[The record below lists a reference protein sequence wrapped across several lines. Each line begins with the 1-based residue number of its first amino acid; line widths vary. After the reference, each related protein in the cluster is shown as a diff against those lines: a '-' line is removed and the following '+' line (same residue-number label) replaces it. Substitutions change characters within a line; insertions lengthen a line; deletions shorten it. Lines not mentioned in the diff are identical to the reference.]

1 MWGEAVNVACSIP
14 ARVANALMADIVDSG
29 RRDDA
34 ATSLLLRQERFF
46 EEQLFPQ
53 TLEALL
59 LLHAEQH
66 KQQRQADVRLREGAA
81 MLAQMVA
88 KMVVLGQAKSMMAV
102 LLPFMLQRI
111 ERQMQWRLF
120 FWRMISMLPLNTI
133 EPFLFALLEQLR
145 LSTSTSTNLSTNGS
159 YSVQHLFSSHSAG
172 SDGRKC
178 NGEVED
184 NGEEKNKR
192 IQHGG
197 PSAQCNLSTP
207 LRFLLDLLAIFFVD
221 AAPTSLPTTPATA
234 ELLQSITL
242 SSREHIR
249 FVLTHKFVVRR
260 TTQLPVLRLLVELLA
275 AISAI
280 FPVTEHKEVDSQH
293 EQAQTQQPQQDYQS
307 AREVLLRTARE
318 AAAIWKEASF
328 VRHSSLAQHRYISKF
343 LLLSLQHLDKDQL
356 ESTFRLT
363 AKVPSLRHQKGKDKI
378 EQEQEEIDG
387 EATRDEGED
396 WHEAAEESLLT
407 SLIKGVTTHIQC
419 PVLEKRILGMKI
431 GEAFSR
437 VLDPTNPLQFEDEAL
452 PNHEP
457 IFGEWE
463 DQQLTEESNNSRM
476 VTEENDSMAPP
487 AETPFS
493 TKHDNLSNA
502 PPKSKKKHKQRT
514 ENQLTM
520 DPDALYLPSGNSE
533 SDDEEGSE
541 FGERE
546 ERGSNMDSDSES
558 DLEAFDLEDEESDLR
573 KVSKPKYLRE
583 CLSYLRAS
591 SNDSHIV
598 DKIELGLQSLEP
610 LIRSDYLNDV
620 EELALPL
627 MRTLLHLHNE
637 YSLPDFA
644 RWRLAAMTAL
654 VVKCVHS
661 CVPYLT
667 TQFYSANYSLSQRM
681 DVLLVLSE
689 AARELSGCSNDE
701 PQQQQE
707 QQLKGSAPQRQ
718 LQSGYSYKEKEER
731 SLNLLEASKQ
741 QQHLMS
747 GDRTSKRTSLSPL
760 LVAGET
766 TDDPLLSRSAKQSVW
781 DIGDDA
787 LAYEQFL
794 QTFNLADRDLQK
806 APSKGEPQQL
816 GPASSQIESSAALKS
831 EPKTRIWSSKLKQR
845 LESRENA
852 SLNSTVHKQQTSQT
866 QKDSDKENRFVPV
879 HALFV
884 YPLLRQYDAQTNTFS
899 MLGEDSMVLS
909 KLIHVVGLF
918 MECLGPFSLP
928 PLQLYALL
936 KAAMDFVWALR
947 YHTEASVRRAL
958 LWTLSRVLSLIL
970 DNAVL
975 SPGGRSSSSVGG
987 GASGSSLLL
996 QDVNR
1001 LLDVSDPSL
1010 PISLFDMGLG
1020 QQQSSG
1026 SRGGHLVEQ
1035 FFEEL
1040 AEIRTYALD
1049 VAQNDADELCR
1060 GLAALC
1066 LQTLKKMAQLY
1077 AS

>member
-1 MWGEAVNVACSIP
+1 MSEGDAAALHDLVAAAKEGLALEGTDEQGIKQTLSKVVRTLGLSQSKGREGASSSSPPPYRRPLLLQAFVEGSYYTSLAEVLLRDTLPNWVACFTEEERGRLFDVFFLSEEIPSFTSFLTLASALARSAATASSASASSSAAQGNTAPAFVRGYLVHLLEAFFVRRQRWQQLAASFLQPSSRIGSATSKDMWGEAVNVACSIP
-14 ARVANALMADIVDSG
+14 ARVANALMADVVDSG

-53 TLEALL
+53 TLEALS
-59 LLHAEQH
+59 LLHTEQH

-88 KMVVLGQAKSMMAV
+88 KVVVLGQAKSMMAV

-120 FWRMISMLPLNTI
+120 FWRVISMLPLNTI
-133 EPFLFALLEQLR
+133 EPFLFALLEQLQ
-145 LSTSTSTNLSTNGS
+145 LSTSTSTSTNLSTNGS
-159 YSVQHLFSSHSAG
+159 YSVQHLFSSHSTGA
-172 SDGRKC
+172 DGRKC
-178 NGEVED
+178 NGEGED
-184 NGEEKNKR
+184 KGEHEEKNKR

-197 PSAQCNLSTP
+197 PSVQCNLSTP

-221 AAPTSLPTTPATA
+221 AAPTSLPTTQA
-234 ELLQSITL
+234 EILQSITL

-260 TTQLPVLRLLVELLA
+260 TTRLPVLRLLVELLA
-275 AISAI
+275 AISAM
-280 FPVTEHKEVDSQH
+280 FPVTEHKEVDS
-293 EQAQTQQPQQDYQS
+293 QQPQQDYQS

-328 VRHSSLAQHRYISKF
+328 VRHSALAQHRYISKF

-363 AKVPSLRHQKGKDKI
+363 AKAPSSLRHQKGKEKV

-387 EATRDEGED
+387 EAIRDKGED

-452 PNHEP
+452 QNHEP

-476 VTEENDSMAPP
+476 VTKENDSMAPP
-487 AETPFS
+487 TETPLS
-493 TKHDNLSNA
+493 TKHDNLSSA

-520 DPDALYLPSGNSE
+520 DPDALFLPLGNSE

-546 ERGSNMDSDSES
+546 EQGSNMDSDSES

-637 YSLPDFA
+637 YSLPDFS

-654 VVKCVHS
+654 VVKCAHS

-667 TQFYSANYSLSQRM
+667 TQFYAANYSLSQRM

-701 PQQQQE
+701 PQQRQE
-707 QQLKGSAPQRQ
+707 QQLKGSAPQKQ
-718 LQSGYSYKEKEER
+718 LQSRYSHKEKEER

-747 GDRTSKRTSLSPL
+747 GDRTSKRTTLSPL

-787 LAYEQFL
+787 LSYEQFL
-794 QTFNLADRDLQK
+794 QTFNLADRNLQK
-806 APSKGEPQQL
+806 GEL
-816 GPASSQIESSAALKS
+816 IL
-831 EPKTRIWSSKLKQR
+831 
-845 LESRENA
+845 
-852 SLNSTVHKQQTSQT
+852 
-866 QKDSDKENRFVPV
+866 
-879 HALFV
+879 LFV
-884 YPLLRQYDAQTNTFS
+884 Q
-899 MLGEDSMVLS
+899 DS
-909 KLIHVVGLF
+909 
-918 MECLGPFSLP
+918 
-928 PLQLYALL
+928 
-936 KAAMDFVWALR
+936 
-947 YHTEASVRRAL
+947 
-958 LWTLSRVLSLIL
+958 
-970 DNAVL
+970 
-975 SPGGRSSSSVGG
+975 
-987 GASGSSLLL
+987 
-996 QDVNR
+996 
-1001 LLDVSDPSL
+1001 
-1010 PISLFDMGLG
+1010 
-1020 QQQSSG
+1020 
-1026 SRGGHLVEQ
+1026 
-1035 FFEEL
+1035 
-1040 AEIRTYALD
+1040 
-1049 VAQNDADELCR
+1049 
-1060 GLAALC
+1060 
-1066 LQTLKKMAQLY
+1066 
-1077 AS
+1077 